1 MNRVIINIT
10 VELHTESMTENPH
23 AKSITTVALSY
34 LNKDI
39 EKSFVAMLNPKS
51 SHNYDKYFGEFRL
64 RKIEKYAH
72 PITANKDWRHQLDEL
87 DKFNNWWV
95 FCENSCLDL
104 ESIKLTSIPSEL
116 GNLSSLQVLRLSN
129 NQLQSIPSEL
139 GNISSLQVLRL
150 DNNQLQSIP
159 SELGKLQLLQE
170 LWLDNNQL
178 QSIPSELGNLLSLQR
193 LLLHNNQLQSIPKEL
208 KNISSLVYISF
219 FNKL

>member
-159 SELGKLQLLQE
+159 SELG
-170 LWLDNNQL
+170 
-178 QSIPSELGNLLSLQR
+178 NLLSLQR